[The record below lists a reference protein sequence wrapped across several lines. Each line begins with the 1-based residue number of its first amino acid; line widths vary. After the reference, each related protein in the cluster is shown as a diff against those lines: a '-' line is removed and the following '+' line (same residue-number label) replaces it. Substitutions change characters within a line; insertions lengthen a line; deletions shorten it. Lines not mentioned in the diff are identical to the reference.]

1 MTQPLAVDVLTAVH
15 PLVARAAECHEI
27 VRVEPSLRS
36 GLPRFDVVKMERP
49 TARRCDAATK
59 AGAVVSGDRV
69 STHALPRA
77 GCIDPLS
84 LGADAAAPPRV
95 PLPRH
100 AMHTVRLPLKPWASA
115 RGRLGHQL
123 AALGSVLPSGPVR
136 LISRLRPRVV
146 APMEVVPARSRR
158 DSKVLQ
164 LLVDSLGI
172 SAHKRRDL
180 VGRKPLYLV
189 LLTEPCGVKVR
200 RLVCHA
206 TYHSPKNGG
215 TP

>member
-180 VGRKPLYLV
+180 VGRKP
-189 LLTEPCGVKVR
+189 
-200 RLVCHA
+200 
-206 TYHSPKNGG
+206 
-215 TP
+215 

>member
-1 MTQPLAVDVLTAVH
+1 MTQPLAVDVLPAVR

-27 VRVEPSLRS
+27 VRVKPSLRS

-49 TARRCDAATK
+49 TARRCNAATK
-59 AGAVVSGDRV
+59 AGAVVSGHHI
-69 STHALPRA
+69 STHALPRT
-77 GCIDPLS
+77 GRIDTLA
-84 LGADAAAPPRV
+84 LGTDATAPPRV

-100 AMHTVRLPLKPWASA
+100 AVHAVRLTLKPWARMRS
-115 RGRLGHQL
+115 RLGHEL
-123 AALGSVLPSGPVR
+123 TALGSVLSAGPVR
-136 LISRLRPRVV
+136 LIPRLRPRVV

-172 SAHKRRDL
+172 SAHKGRDL
-180 VGRKPLYLV
+180 VGRKPLILV